1 MKHPENEEL
10 LRYADGESS
19 AASSIRI
26 RAHLKA
32 CWQCRAELD
41 ELQSTISE
49 CVRYRKNVLNT
60 CLPSPP
66 APWTDI
72 YKQFEEI
79 DAQFDQAGFW
89 TRFLRA
95 LQAPFHNLNKW
106 APIAVALILICVV
119 FYRFRQ
125 TPSVQA
131 SELLRKAIAA
141 ADAHAGK
148 PRQIRIRTKNR
159 RLTRSVG
166 AGATLIAS
174 DADST
179 ALQAMFSA
187 AHYDWTDPLSAK
199 SYQAWRDRLAGKQD
213 EVIEDRG
220 AYRIRTTAE
229 SGELAAA
236 TLTIRTQDLQ
246 PVQERLEFR
255 NQDWIEIT
263 ELAEDTAPAPSAIA
277 ASQAAPSISRAHAPA
292 PVESAS
298 VPSATISDELR
309 VLAALHQ
316 VGADL
321 GDPIEVSRS
330 GGRILVAG
338 LGINPQRQQEIQD
351 ALRSQS
357 HVILRLS
364 DSLPARVEPD
374 REAAPDSA
382 VSPEIERL
390 QTRIAGQLGGRVY
403 FAQLATQVL
412 DLSEPMMSRA
422 HALRRLA
429 EQFPAQVESE
439 LAPPDWQILRSLQR
453 EHSHAL
459 RLQVSEI
466 EQLLKPALGSS
477 GAPPNVTLSSAWQPA
492 TEDVFQS
499 ARRIDKLLAVV
510 FGAATSA
517 EPGDQLPSQL
527 LSSLAQLRSK
537 LAVYDR
543 LIAMPSQ
550 RENK

>member
-19 AASSIRI
+19 AASSARI

-49 CVRYRKNVLNT
+49 CVRYRKNVLDA

-72 YKQFEEI
+72 YGQFAEI
-79 DAQFDQAGFW
+79 DAQLDQAGFRN
-89 TRFLRA
+89 RFLRA
-95 LQAPFHNLNKW
+95 LQAPIHNLNKW
-106 APIAVALILICVV
+106 APIAVALILVSV
-119 FYRFRQ
+119 LFHRFRQ

-141 ADAHAGK
+141 ADARTGK
-148 PRQIRIRTKNR
+148 PRQIRIRTKDR
-159 RLTRSVG
+159 RVTRSVG
-166 AGATLIAS
+166 AGATLIS
-174 DADST
+174 NDADSA

-187 AHYDWTDPLSAK
+187 ARYDWTDPLSAK
-199 SYQAWRDRLAGKQD
+199 SHQAWRDGLADKRD
-213 EVIEDRG
+213 EVVEDGG
-220 AYRIRTTAE
+220 AYRIRTTAA

-236 TLTIRTQDLQ
+236 TLTIRSQDLQ

-255 NQDWIEIT
+255 NQEWIEIT
-263 ELAEDTAPAPSAIA
+263 ELGANTAPALGAIA
-277 ASQAAPSISRAHAPA
+277 ASAVKAAPAVSRIQTPA
-292 PVESAS
+292 PVESA
-298 VPSATISDELR
+298 SATISDELR
-309 VLAALHQ
+309 VVAALHQ

-338 LGINPQRQQEIQD
+338 LGITPQRQQEIQA

-374 REAAPDSA
+374 RDPAPDTA
-382 VSPEIERL
+382 VSAGIERL

-403 FAQLATQVL
+403 FAQLAAQVL

-429 EQFPAQVESE
+429 EQFSPQIETE
-439 LAPPDWQILRSLQR
+439 LAPSDWQVLRSLQR
-453 EHSHAL
+453 EHSQAL
-459 RLQVSEI
+459 RLQASEI
-466 EQLLKPALGSS
+466 EKLLKPALGSTS
-477 GAPPNVTLSSAWQPA
+477 APLDVTLSSAWQPA
-492 TEDVFQS
+492 TEELFQS
-499 ARRIDKLLAVV
+499 ARRLDRLLAVV
-510 FGAATSA
+510 FGAATGE
-517 EPGDQLPSQL
+517 EPGEQLPSQL
-527 LSSLAQLRSK
+527 LSGLAQLRTR
-537 LAVYDR
+537 LALYDR
-543 LIAMPSQ
+543 LIAMPTE
-550 RENK
+550 REGK

>member
-1 MKHPENEEL
+1 MKHPDNEAL

-19 AASSIRI
+19 AASSLRI

-49 CVRYRKNVLNT
+49 CVRYRKNVLGAH
-60 CLPSPP
+60 LPPPP
-66 APWTDI
+66 APWTEI
-72 YKQFEEI
+72 YEKFAEI
-79 DAQFDQAGFW
+79 DDQTDQRGFW
-89 TRFLRA
+89 NRFFG
-95 LQAPFHNLNKW
+95 APLHNLNKW
-106 APIAVALILICVV
+106 APVAVALLLICVL

-125 TPSVQA
+125 TPSVEA

-159 RLTRSVG
+159 GLTRSIG
-166 AGATLIAS
+166 ANTTLVAN
-174 DADST
+174 DADSA

-187 AHYDWTDPLSAK
+187 ARYDWTDPLSAK
-199 SYQAWRDRLAGKQD
+199 SYQTWRDGLAGKQD
-213 EVIEDRG
+213 EVVEAAG
-220 AYRIRTTAE
+220 AYRIRTTAA

-236 TLTIRTQDLQ
+236 TLTIRSQDLQ
-246 PVQERLEFR
+246 PIQERLEFR

-263 ELAEDTAPAPSAIA
+263 EVAQDTAPAINAIA
-277 ASQAAPSISRAHAPA
+277 ESPAKAVPSISRDQAPA
-292 PVESAS
+292 PVEAS
-298 VPSATISDELR
+298 PATISDELR

-321 GDPIEVSRS
+321 GDPIEVTRS

-338 LGINPQRQQEIQD
+338 LGIAPRRQQEIQD
-351 ALRSQS
+351 ALRSES

-364 DSLPARVEPD
+364 DSVPAKPEPD
-374 REAAPDSA
+374 REPAPDTS

-403 FAQLATQVL
+403 FTQLATQVL

-429 EQFPAQVESE
+429 EQFPAQVETE
-439 LAPPDWQILRSLQR
+439 LAPSDWQVLRSLQR
-453 EHSHAL
+453 EHAGAL

-466 EQLLKPALGSS
+466 EKLLRPALGSAS
-477 GAPPNVTLSSAWQPA
+477 APPNVSLPGAWQPA
-492 TEDVFQS
+492 TEELFQS
-499 ARRIDKLLAVV
+499 TRRIDKLLAVV
-510 FGAATSA
+510 FGAAA
-517 EPGDQLPSQL
+517 GDEPGEQLPSQL
-527 LSSLAQLRSK
+527 ISSLAQLRSR

-543 LIAMPSQ
+543 LIAQPTQ
-550 RENK
+550 LENK